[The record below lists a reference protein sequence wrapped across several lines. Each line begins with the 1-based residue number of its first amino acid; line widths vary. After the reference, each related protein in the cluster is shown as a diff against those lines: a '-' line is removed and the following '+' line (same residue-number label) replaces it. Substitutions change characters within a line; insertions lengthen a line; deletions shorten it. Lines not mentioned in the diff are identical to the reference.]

1 MSIDPLPRFQQWK
14 LCDPESLKKSAGD
27 NTVLYTLYLKQHPA
41 GIHKCPYIFLSS
53 LQKSFT
59 TFKIERIMRD
69 KKQEHFSTFS
79 TWNVWRDSYFT
90 PSTRLS
96 LECKH
101 IIIWLQAPCWF
112 SRAAKHG
119 FFFVF
124 KRNTAFYIHIG
135 YIANSI
141 FHNEREGKRHKASC
155 NICKTHD
162 NVLTFVL

>member
-79 TWNVWRDSYFT
+79 T
-90 PSTRLS
+90 
-96 LECKH
+96 
-101 IIIWLQAPCWF
+101 
-112 SRAAKHG
+112 
-119 FFFVF
+119 
-124 KRNTAFYIHIG
+124 
-135 YIANSI
+135 
-141 FHNEREGKRHKASC
+141 
-155 NICKTHD
+155 
-162 NVLTFVL
+162 